1 MRILIYLYYP
11 VYEDHLAGGVQ
22 VWIKDL
28 IKYIENKYNDIKF
41 QIICPDGDRFDFA
54 KDIQIEHSLVDMER
68 DFVSPKDI
76 YENFQKIKKL
86 EEQTDII
93 WMIDRNFPIQSNKPK
108 LLSLNT
114 LCYERELMSIFQSGW
129 TKMVC
134 LTDFVK
140 NQIKDYIDTSN
151 LYKIPCYVDPIFLNV
166 DVNEEIIKKYFDY
179 DKNKKYILFPHRP
192 DLDKGHFEAI
202 DILEELIKSND
213 SYRLLIPN
221 PPLAKE
227 INVEREQHN
236 IDVVKEYVN
245 KKKLN
250 NYVIFHKWVDYS
262 DIPYYYKIGEFT
274 LFLSKLPETFG
285 ITLLNS
291 VSVGTP
297 VLSYGVGALNEV
309 VPVGKSHFNFK
320 TKEEATKIILS
331 GKSNIDVESDIRYVK
346 EKYNLNKIAEQYVEL
361 FRTIKEN
368 KNE

>member
-1 MRILIYLYYP
+1 
-11 VYEDHLAGGVQ
+11 
-22 VWIKDL
+22 
-28 IKYIENKYNDIKF
+28 
-41 QIICPDGDRFDFA
+41 
-54 KDIQIEHSLVDMER
+54 
-68 DFVSPKDI
+68 
-76 YENFQKIKKL
+76 
-86 EEQTDII
+86 
-93 WMIDRNFPIQSNKPK
+93 MIDRNFPIQSNKPK

-140 NQIKDYIDTSN
+140 NQIKDYIDSSN
-151 LYKIPCYVDPIFLNV
+151 LYEIPCYVDPIFLNV

-202 DILEELIKSND
+202 DILEELIKSDD

-346 EKYNLNKIAEQYVEL
+346 EKYNLDKIAEQYVEL

-368 KNE
+368 KK